1 MLIDSHAHLDASQ
14 FDADR
19 DEVIH
24 RARQAQVE
32 WILTVGANLVESQKA
47 VEIAQQYPQILA
59 AVGVHPH
66 DAQGVTEE
74 VYSGL
79 KNLSQSKKVVAIGE
93 IGLDF
98 YRQLS
103 PLEIQR
109 EVFRRQIQ
117 LAREL
122 HLPIIIHDREAHGE
136 VIDILRSEKASE
148 VRGIL
153 HCFSGDYQLAKDA
166 MDMGFYISIS
176 GIVTFHNAAWL
187 REVVKEIPLDSLL
200 IETDCPYLAPVPKR
214 GKRNEPAYITYT
226 AAKIAEIKNI
236 ELEKVEEATSENF
249 LKFFNLKI

>member
-1 MLIDSHAHLDASQ
+1 LLVDSHAHLDASQ
-14 FDADR
+14 FDEDR
-19 DEVIH
+19 DEVIQ
-24 RARQAQVE
+24 RAGQAGVE
-32 WILTVGANLVESQKA
+32 WILTVGTNLVESQKA

-66 DAQGVTEE
+66 EAQGVTEE

-98 YRQLS
+98 YHQLS

-122 HLPIIIHDREAHGE
+122 HLPIIVHDREAHGE
-136 VIDILRSEKASE
+136 ILHILRSEKASD
-148 VRGIL
+148 VRGIF
-153 HCFSGDYQLAKDA
+153 HCFSGDYQLAREA
-166 MDMGFYISIS
+166 IDMGFYISIS

-187 REVVKEIPLDSLL
+187 RDVVREIPLDNLL
-200 IETDCPYLAPVPKR
+200 VETDCPYLAPVPKR
-214 GKRNEPAYITYT
+214 GKRNEPAYVTYT
-226 AAKIAEIKNI
+226 VAKIAEIKNI
-236 ELEKVEEATSENF
+236 EVEKVEEATAENF